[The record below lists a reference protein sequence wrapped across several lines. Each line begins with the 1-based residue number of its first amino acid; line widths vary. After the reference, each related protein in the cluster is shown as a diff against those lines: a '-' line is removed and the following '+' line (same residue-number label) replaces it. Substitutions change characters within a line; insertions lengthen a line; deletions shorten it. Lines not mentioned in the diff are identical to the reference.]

1 MKFQRPFPS
10 TSISRLTPLLIAGLL
25 SACVVKVQAD
35 PPRGTKDQQQSQAS
49 GEKLRDLRHKL
60 ETSERAMHHA
70 QTDLELAK
78 LGEWLA
84 RKDAEIALHGAEVA
98 LVQATKKRERFAELE
113 RAQEEEV
120 ARMALDRSAE
130 RLIGA
135 QQDLQGILDI
145 YEQEEE
151 ARSRDEIIRRH
162 RMSVAFAERGK
173 LLSASR
179 LRVVLEHE
187 LPGKE
192 FALEQARVRASQAL
206 EALQHKRGRFDLEQ
220 EQKMR
225 RKHEAIAEARY
236 ALEAARRKLR
246 RAQRNSQEGQSGDEH
261 AHDAGAEHEG
271 HSHEHPDAE
280 QQEHEHAEHQEHE
293 SGEHEDQSDQQHK
306 RPPGLEQ
313 DNAGQAQTFSGE
325 DK

>member
-25 SACVVKVQAD
+25 SACVIKVQAD

-261 AHDAGAEHEG
+261 DHDAGAEHER
-271 HSHEHPDAE
+271 HSHEHPDPE
-280 QQEHEHAEHQEHE
+280 QQEHAEHQEHE

>member
-1 MKFQRPFPS
+1 
-10 TSISRLTPLLIAGLL
+10 LIAGLL
-25 SACVVKVQAD
+25 SACVIKVQAD

-261 AHDAGAEHEG
+261 DHDAGAEHER
-271 HSHEHPDAE
+271 HSHEHPDPE
-280 QQEHEHAEHQEHE
+280 QQEHAEHQEHE

>member
-1 MKFQRPFPS
+1 MKFQRALLS

-25 SACVVKVQAD
+25 SACVIKVQAD

-261 AHDAGAEHEG
+261 DHDAGAEHER
-271 HSHEHPDAE
+271 HSHEHPDPE
-280 QQEHEHAEHQEHE
+280 QQEHAEHQEHE